1 MNTCEKCGL
10 PFYGEADQKV
20 CGDCRA
26 KRPVAAPAVK
36 RAKGKADGWSRR
48 ILRRNG

>member
-10 PFYGEADQKV
+10 TFYGESGQKE
-20 CGDCRA
+20 CGDCRK
-26 KRPVAAPAVK
+26 KRPVAPPAVK
-36 RAKGKADGWSRR
+36 RAKGKADGWFRR